1 MKDTPLVSVVI
12 PCYNSAQ
19 SLPEL
24 VKRIDETLRPRG
36 TYEIVC
42 VNDCSRDNT
51 MEVLTQL
58 ASEYSQLKVIDL
70 VFNVGQFKALL
81 CAMEHSRGETVVTID
96 DDLQHGPEDIPLLLD
111 HLDAHPEMDVV
122 IGAYESKQ
130 HKMYRNLGT
139 SLIAWVDKHIF
150 EKPEGLQSTS
160 FRAIRRV
167 VVDAL
172 TAHKTQFPVMGPLIL
187 NVTRRV
193 CNVPVQHHKRK
204 YGKSGYRLSKLIGT
218 TFDNVVNFSSLP
230 LKFISILGSV
240 FSVVGLCIALF
251 FVCKYLIVGIPLPG
265 WTSLMV
271 MLNFYSGLILLGIG
285 IIGEYLIRI
294 LKESK
299 GSPRYSIRK
308 TINIEE
314 Q

>member
-1 MKDTPLVSVVI
+1 MNEHPLVSVVI

-24 VKRIDETLRPRG
+24 IAGIDRVLSPRG
-36 TYEIVC
+36 SYEIVC
-42 VNDCSRDNT
+42 VNDCSRDET
-51 MEVLTQL
+51 MAVLEQLSTQ
-58 ASEYSQLKVIDL
+58 YPTLKVIDL

-81 CAMEHSRGETVVTID
+81 CAMEYSQGETVVTID
-96 DDLQHGPEDIPLLLD
+96 DDLQHSPDDIPLLLNT
-111 HLDAHPEMDVV
+111 LDTRPDIDVV
-122 IGAYESKQ
+122 IGAYTSKQ
-130 HKMYRNLGT
+130 HQLYRNLGT
-139 SLIAWVDKHIF
+139 RLVAWVDRHIF
-150 EKPEGLQSTS
+150 QKPTGLQSTS

-167 VVDAL
+167 VADAL

-193 CNVPVQHHKRK
+193 CNVEVGHHKRK

-218 TFDNVVNFSSLP
+218 TFDNVLNFSSLP

-299 GSPRYSIRK
+299 GSPRYCIRK
-308 TINIEE
+308 TLNLPK
-314 Q
+314 